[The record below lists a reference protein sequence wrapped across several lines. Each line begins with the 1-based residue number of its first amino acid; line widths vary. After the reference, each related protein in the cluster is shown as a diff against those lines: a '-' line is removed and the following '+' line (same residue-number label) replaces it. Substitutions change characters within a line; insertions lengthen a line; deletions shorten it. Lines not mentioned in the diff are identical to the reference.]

1 MPATVSANLGALSS
15 RNGDKQVSNNRTRG
29 LNPRW
34 KPGQSGNPKGRPP
47 IGKCLTDEL
56 RRVMNEVSPEDAE
69 GRTYLQLLAIATVEL
84 AIEGNSTALTMVWN
98 RIDGPVPQT
107 VEEDRRDL
115 PLIQVNWGKGPDEPD
130 TSEDAQTNGHA

>member
-1 MPATVSANLGALSS
+1 
-15 RNGDKQVSNNRTRG
+15 
-29 LNPRW
+29 
-34 KPGQSGNPKGRPP
+34 
-47 IGKCLTDEL
+47 
-56 RRVMNEVSPEDAE
+56 MNEVSPEDAE